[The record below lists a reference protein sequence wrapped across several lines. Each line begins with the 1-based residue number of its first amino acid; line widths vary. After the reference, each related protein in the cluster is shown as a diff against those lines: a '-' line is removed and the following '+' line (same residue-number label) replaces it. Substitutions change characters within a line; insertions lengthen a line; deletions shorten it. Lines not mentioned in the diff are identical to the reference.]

1 MCTQWFTTAFSLSL
15 PIDTACCVLDLVLGG
30 WDNVLFRVGTAIL
43 VLLENEMLLW
53 GLEDLMLVR
62 ALALSV
68 EMRPPFPRVP
78 CVP

>member
-1 MCTQWFTTAFSLSL
+1 
-15 PIDTACCVLDLVLGG
+15 VLDLVLGG

-43 VLLENEMLLW
+43 VLLENELLLW

-68 EMRPPFPRVP
+68 EMLLSLPARPMRSLTRLGV
-78 CVP
+78 CWRLV